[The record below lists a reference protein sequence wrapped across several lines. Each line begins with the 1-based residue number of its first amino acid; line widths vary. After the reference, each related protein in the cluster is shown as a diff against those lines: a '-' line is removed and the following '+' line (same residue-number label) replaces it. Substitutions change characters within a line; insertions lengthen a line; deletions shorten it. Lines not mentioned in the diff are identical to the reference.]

1 VPGTALPVVGGT
13 EDPPSLSVFVM
24 ANVALALRV
33 SVSVALTVEASEAP
47 VEAVFERVP
56 VAEELTVATT
66 V

>member
-1 VPGTALPVVGGT
+1 
-13 EDPPSLSVFVM
+13 M